1 MVKKI
6 TKKEIYRIAGTFN
19 RHLSSTEAIMTKENQ
34 GVSLSPESCIGKIA
48 RYRKDHE
55 REIKTGEV
63 LAVKKFTNIAG
74 DIETDF
80 KMANGDIVNAA
91 SCYFEIL

>member
-1 MVKKI
+1 
-6 TKKEIYRIAGTFN
+6 
-19 RHLSSTEAIMTKENQ
+19 MTKENQ
-34 GVSLSPESCIGKIA
+34 GVSLSPESCIGKTA